1 MASWLS
7 QRQMVA
13 PLISATS
20 PLSENFLPDVGN
32 REAREGQALASVFSG
47 MARAIIHNSDFQSAD
62 AAKGAI
68 DGHFENR
75 NEHFRKYPKRA
86 GRKIWGAERVQS
98 EFLDSNNCKDP
109 LYR

>member
-1 MASWLS
+1 MLRDHVDQHNEAIIKGETAGPAVAL
-7 QRQMVA
+7 A
-13 PLISATS
+13 PLPAGAQ
-20 PLSENFLPDVGN
+20 FLN
-32 REAREGQALASVFSG
+32 IIESVFSG
-47 MARAIIHNSDFQSAD
+47 MARAIIHNSDYQSLD

-98 EFLDSNNCKDP
+98 EFRESNNCKDP